1 MNELLANP
9 WTKFALVVAI
19 KSGVLIFIVITSF
32 AYLMLFERKIL
43 AWFQMRLGPI
53 WCGPWGLLQPAADAV
68 KLVLKEDLTPAD
80 ADPLLYR
87 FAPAIGVLT
96 AVLAYAVIP
105 FGTFPDGS
113 PIAIADLNV
122 GILFVLAAAS
132 LGVYGIALGGWASQS
147 KWPLLGAI
155 RSTAQMISYELAM
168 GLSFIGVLLLAG
180 TTDLG
185 GITAAQSAHHFWF
198 VIPQFVGFLIY
209 FITAT
214 AETNRA
220 PFDLPEAETE
230 LVAGFHTE
238 YSSLRFGTFFVAEY
252 INMITVSCIATL
264 LFLGGGD
271 GPFLSRLPYL
281 SVVWFML
288 KVSFFLFVLI
298 WMRATLP
305 RLRYDR
311 LMAFGWKVLLPVA
324 VLNVLVT
331 ATVVALWKANS

>member
-185 GITAAQSAHHFWF
+185 GITAAQSAHHLWF

-252 INMITVSCIATL
+252 INMITVSCIAAL

-271 GPFLSRLPYL
+271 GPFLSALPYL
-281 SVVWFML
+281 SVVWFMV

>member
-1 MNELLANP
+1 MTELLANP
-9 WTKFALVVAI
+9 WAKFAIVVAI

-105 FGTFPDGS
+105 FGIFPDGS
-113 PIAIADLNV
+113 PVAIADLNV

-168 GLSFIGVLLLAG
+168 GLSIIGVLLLAG
-180 TTDLG
+180 TTDLN
-185 GITAAQSAHHFWF
+185 GITSAQGAHHLWY
-198 VIPQFVGFLIY
+198 VIPQFVGFVIY

-271 GPFLSRLPYL
+271 GPFLSAFPYL
-281 SVVWFML
+281 SIVWFML
-288 KVSFFLFVLI
+288 KVSLFLFILI

-331 ATVVALWKANS
+331 AAVVALWKANT

>member
-1 MNELLANP
+1 MNHFLADP
-9 WTKFALVVAI
+9 WLRFVLVVAI
-19 KSGVLIFIVITSF
+19 KSGVLMFIVITSF

-68 KLVLKEDLTPAD
+68 KLVLKEDLTPRD

-87 FAPAIGVLT
+87 FAPAIAVLT
-96 AVLAYAVIP
+96 SVLAYAAIP

-113 PIAIADLNV
+113 PIAIANLNV
-122 GILFVLAAAS
+122 GILFILAAGS

-168 GLSFIGVLLLAG
+168 GLSIIGVLMLAG
-180 TTDLG
+180 TTNLS
-185 GITAAQSAHHFWF
+185 GITAAQSAHHIWY
-198 VIPQFVGFLIY
+198 VLPQFVGFLIY

-252 INMITVSCIATL
+252 INMITVSCIATV

-271 GPFLSRLPYL
+271 GPFLASAPLL
-281 SVVWFML
+281 SVLWFVL
-288 KVSFFLFVLI
+288 KVSVFLFILI

-324 VLNVLVT
+324 VLNLLVT
-331 ATVVALWKANS
+331 AVVVALVKA

>member
-1 MNELLANP
+1 MSHLLADP
-9 WTKFALVVAI
+9 WTRFAIVVAI

-168 GLSFIGVLLLAG
+168 GLSIIGVLLLAG
-180 TTDLG
+180 TTDLN
-185 GITAAQSAHHFWF
+185 GITAAQSAHHLWY

-209 FITAT
+209 FTTAT

-271 GPFLSRLPYL
+271 GPFLNVLPYL

-288 KVSFFLFVLI
+288 KVAFFLFVLI